1 MENKKM
7 QEGEKYLTIV
17 ILGNIKVSAFPNKNR
32 KSEKEPIFVGN
43 GIAVWVN
50 RKKPAQA
57 PKVIEETI

>member
-32 KSEKEPIFVGN
+32 TKETEPLFVGN
-43 GIAVWVN
+43 GVAVWVN
-50 RKKPAQA
+50 KKKPAQQ
-57 PKVIEETI
+57 PKVIEETL